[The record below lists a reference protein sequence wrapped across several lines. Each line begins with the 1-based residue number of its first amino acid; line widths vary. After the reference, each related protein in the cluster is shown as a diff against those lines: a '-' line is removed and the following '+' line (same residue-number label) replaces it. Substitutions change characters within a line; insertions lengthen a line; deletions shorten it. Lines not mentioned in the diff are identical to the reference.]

1 VGTPRERLRLCL
13 CLYNVGLRI
22 ENEERGGFVTRRDCE
37 GPGGDEGGEISRG
50 GKTGRASRLE
60 ERGVTLLDAAY
71 MPNKGVADGEAVEVG
86 RSSCSCAIDRGAKR
100 PLRRRK
106 ARRSEL
112 KLKCLRMRADIYEK
126 AEIIKEY
133 ARIGNTVITGGLR

>member
-1 VGTPRERLRLCL
+1 MGTPRERLRLCL
-13 CLYNVGLRI
+13 CPYDVGLRI
-22 ENEERGGFVTRRDCE
+22 ENEERGGLVTRRDCE
-37 GPGGDEGGEISRG
+37 GPGGDESGEINRGGE
-50 GKTGRASRLE
+50 TGRSRLE

-86 RSSCSCAIDRGAKR
+86 RSSCECVIDRSAKR

-112 KLKCLRMRADIYEK
+112 KLKCLRMRADI
-126 AEIIKEY
+126 
-133 ARIGNTVITGGLR
+133 